1 MTAHATDSRRTA
13 IELLRRQ
20 YDSIRTAEP
29 GVLAGRVTPL
39 HDLRV
44 AIRRLRNLLKAF
56 RKVLPRPEGRAF
68 EARFRRL
75 SKKLGP
81 ARDMDVWMRTLKS
94 APARRSGQWRAFA
107 RRQREMQRQ
116 MKQSLPDILL
126 DPPTRA
132 LMSDFKRFLDNPAFR
147 AGDISIAV
155 LGAAAIRKSIAQV
168 MERSLP
174 GPALPP
180 RKAHRLRIACRR
192 ARYMAEFFAASQGP
206 SATRLARKLK
216 AVQDVLGDIHD
227 CDICLAHLHRAP
239 PGPRGL
245 VRRLQQRRQGH
256 AAGFN
261 KAWKQLGAHLPPF
274 TCQSRAATAN

>member
-1 MTAHATDSRRTA
+1 MTARATDSRKTA
-13 IELLRRQ
+13 IALLRRQ
-20 YDSIRTAEP
+20 YDSIRMEEP

-39 HDLRV
+39 HNLRV

-56 RKVLPRPEGRAF
+56 RKILPQPEGRDF
-68 EARFRRL
+68 EARFRQL

-81 ARDMDVWMRTLKS
+81 VRDMDVWMRTLKS
-94 APARRSGQWRAFA
+94 VPARRTGQWRAFV
-107 RRQREMQRQ
+107 RHQREMQKR
-116 MKQSLPDILL
+116 MKQSLPGILH

-132 LMSDFKRFLDNPAFR
+132 LMSDFKRFLDHPTFR
-147 AGDISIAV
+147 AADLSIAV
-155 LGAAAIRKSIAQV
+155 LGAAAIRKSIAQA
-168 MERSLP
+168 MKRSLP

-206 SATRLARKLK
+206 SAARLARKFK

-227 CDICLAHLHRAP
+227 CDICLAHLRRAP

-245 VRRLQQRRQGH
+245 VRSLQQRRQGH
-256 AAGFN
+256 AARFQ
-261 KAWKQLGAHLPPF
+261 KVWKQLVAELQRL
-274 TCQSRAATAN
+274 TCQSRNATAN